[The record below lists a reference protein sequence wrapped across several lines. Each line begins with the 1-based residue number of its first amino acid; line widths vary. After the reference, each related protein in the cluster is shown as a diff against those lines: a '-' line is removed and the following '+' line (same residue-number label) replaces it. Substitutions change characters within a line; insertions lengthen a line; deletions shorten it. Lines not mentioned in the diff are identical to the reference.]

1 MHPMNGDLVITKE
14 TSDAHAALTRELTR
28 AVTRLEK
35 RAKAVAADLVKIS
48 EAEQL
53 GARATWLL
61 AAAAKT
67 KRGAKVLRVSD
78 WSSGEEEIAEIAL
91 DPAKAPREQVE
102 AMFARAKRLRAGRP
116 IAEKRL
122 AKAVDLAATL
132 RALIESANAI
142 DLEKQDAEDQLREI
156 HAHAQS
162 IAPREIRVAVPR
174 IDKPQQARSLS
185 YRTFVGNADVK
196 ILVGRGASQ
205 NDELTFQVAK
215 PFHAWLHARGDAGAH
230 VVVLIKKGAELTAEQ
245 LVDAAH
251 LAAHFS
257 KARGETVVDVAYT
270 YRRYVRKPRKS
281 PPGMVMVDKEKV
293 LTLRVEA
300 ERLAKLLATEQ
311 A

>member
-1 MHPMNGDLVITKE
+1 MSLPDDLQNRLHD
-14 TSDAHAALTRELTR
+14 SRNALIRELSR

-35 RAKAVAADLVKIS
+35 RTKAVTADLAKIG
-48 EAEQL
+48 EAEQM
-53 GARATWLL
+53 GARASWLL
-61 AAAAKT
+61 AAAVKT
-67 KRGAKVLRVSD
+67 KRGAKLLAVSD
-78 WSSGEEEIAEIAL
+78 WSSGEEVIFQVPL
-91 DPAKAPREQVE
+91 DPAKSPREQVE
-102 AMFARAKRLRAGRP
+102 AMFVRAKRLRAGRP
-116 IAEKRL
+116 VAEKRL
-122 AKAVDLAATL
+122 AEAAVLSEKL
-132 RALIESANAI
+132 RALIAEANAI
-142 DLEKQDAEDQLREI
+142 DLEVEDAEHHLAEI
-156 HAHAQS
+156 HARAQAA
-162 IAPREIRVAVPR
+162 APREIRAHAPR
-174 IDKPQQARSLS
+174 LEKPHQERSLA

-257 KARGETVVDVAYT
+257 KARGEALIDVAYT

-281 PPGMVMVDKEKV
+281 PPGLVMVDKEKV
-293 LTLRVEA
+293 LTLRMEP

>member
-1 MHPMNGDLVITKE
+1 MSDSPDLE
-14 TSDAHAALTRELTR
+14 NHLHDLRSALIRELSR
-28 AVTRLEK
+28 AVTRLSK
-35 RAKAVAADLVKIS
+35 RERAVAADLVKIGD
-48 EAEQL
+48 AEQM
-53 GARATWLL
+53 GARASWLL
-61 AAAAKT
+61 AAAVKA
-67 KRGAKVLRVSD
+67 KRGAKVLTVSD
-78 WSSGEEEIAEIAL
+78 WSSGEEIVVEVPL
-91 DPAKAPREQVE
+91 DPAKSAREQVE
-102 AMFARAKRLRAGRP
+102 AMFVRAKRLRAGRP
-116 IAEKRL
+116 VAERRLAEAAALAEK
-122 AKAVDLAATL
+122 L
-132 RALIESANAI
+132 RALIDEANAI
-142 DLEKQDAEDQLREI
+142 DLDLDDAEDRLEEI
-156 HAHAQS
+156 HARAQAA
-162 IAPREIRVAVPR
+162 APREIRVAVPR
-174 IDKPQQARSLS
+174 ADKPQQARSLS
-185 YRTFVGNADVK
+185 YRAFIGNADVK

-257 KARGETVVDVAYT
+257 KARGEALVDVSYT

-311 A
+311 AMI